1 MQHESLKDYLNS
13 HRDFLFERLMEAWQQ
28 QPESQYS
35 EFILKTDEGRRR
47 VRIWINL
54 LLDALNSDKQ
64 KFREDQFKVGYSRA
78 MKGLRFDNVIKNVPF
93 FMETLWELLP
103 SEFSKNNWHIERFIA
118 DVKEI
123 MDLLY
128 EDNMIIA
135 GSFVDT
141 REEIINEKATQ
152 LENLYDYTRDIITID
167 NLDDIAE
174 ILIKKTISLLGADEV
189 YVGLYQDLFTWNF
202 SWYPKPIHDPSLKKI
217 AASAIRERI
226 PIFMDEQ
233 HHTYRDI
240 TDNKLKRMTAI
251 PIAVEGAFCY
261 GVIAIKSQIQ
271 GFALT
276 KKHMEVLTHVID
288 ITKVAL
294 KNIYNLGE
302 IEHHRQEL
310 RLTAS
315 KLMTIREEER
325 KRLAE
330 DIHDSIAQSLI
341 GLGYK
346 MQISKRLLQEDPEKL
361 DAQFEGL
368 LGNIDT
374 IIDESRQI
382 IANLRPDLIDTIG
395 ILPALE
401 RLFDSFQAETG
412 IIVNATLPESMAI
425 PSAYGICIF
434 RIVQESLANIHKH
447 AATDAATVTVEQ
459 SGETVT
465 LVVADKGRGFDI
477 SSGYPWIKNPD
488 KFGLLSMKSR
498 VESLG
503 GEFNIQTGHNQG
515 CRLETRIRIIEENDG
530 NS

>member
-1 MQHESLKDYLNS
+1 MKDYLDS
-13 HRDFLFERLMEAWQQ
+13 RRDFLFERLMEIWQQ
-28 QPESQYS
+28 QPESQYK

-54 LLDALNSDKQ
+54 LLDALNGDKQ
-64 KFREDQFKVGYSRA
+64 KFREDQFKVGYARA
-78 MKGLRFDNVIKNVPF
+78 MKGLQFDNVVKHVPF
-93 FMETLWELLP
+93 FMKIIGDIFPEEI
-103 SEFSKNNWHIERFIA
+103 SKNNWHLENVFTEI
-118 DVKEI
+118 KEL
-123 MDLLY
+123 MDLLF
-128 EDNMIIA
+128 EDTLIIA
-135 GSFVDT
+135 SSFVNT
-141 REEIINEKATQ
+141 REEIINEKAAQ
-152 LENLYDYTRDIITID
+152 LESLYDYTRDIITID
-167 NLDDIAE
+167 NLDEIAE
-174 ILIKKTISLLGADEV
+174 TLIKKTVSLSGADEV
-189 YVGLYQDLFTWNF
+189 SIGLYKDLFTWNF
-202 SWYPKPIHDPSLKKI
+202 RWYPKPIHDPSLKKI
-217 AASAIRERI
+217 AASAIREGI
-226 PIFMDEQ
+226 PIFIDEQ
-233 HHTYRDI
+233 HHTYRDL
-240 TDNKLKRMTAI
+240 TDDKLKSITAI
-251 PIAVEGAFCY
+251 PIGVEGSFCY
-261 GVIAIKSQIQ
+261 GVIVINSQIQ
-271 GFALT
+271 GFELT
-276 KKHMEVLTHVID
+276 KKHMKVLAHFID

-302 IEHHRQEL
+302 IEQHRQEL

-315 KLMTIREEER
+315 KLMTIQEEER

-368 LGNIDT
+368 LGNIDN

-382 IANLRPDLIDTIG
+382 ITNLRPDLIDTIG

-401 RLFDSFQAETG
+401 RLFDSFQTESG
-412 IIVNATLPESMAI
+412 INVSFTLPENMAI

-447 AATDAATVTVEQ
+447 AATDTATVTIEK
-459 SGETVT
+459 SGETVI
-465 LVVADKGRGFDI
+465 LVIADKGRGFDI

-488 KFGLLSMKSR
+488 KFGLLSMKGR

-503 GEFNIQTGHNQG
+503 GEFKLQTGHNQG
-515 CRLETRIRIIEENDG
+515 CRLEARIHIIEENDG